1 MTGVVIVCPPL
12 DDVREGCRDR
22 GGRPIMLGNTI
33 DGIVRR
39 HSLQAMAAAL
49 LLWWTGTRAF
59 IVAIV

>member
-1 MTGVVIVCPPL
+1 MTSVVIVCLPL
-12 DDVREGCRDR
+12 EDVREG
-22 GGRPIMLGNTI
+22 NSI

-39 HSLQAMAAAL
+39 HNPRATAAAL